1 MPVISPLFTLR
12 CSVITLAALT
22 YPVAHAAQTPR
33 SIEAEQITK
42 YQFEIPSQALGDAL
56 QAFARASRQQLS
68 FDSAVVSGRT
78 STALLGEFTAEEAI
92 RRLLEGSGLEFR
104 RGSQGVWLIAPER
117 REESAEGRNSA
128 RIQLEEIVVTGTN
141 IRGATEVAAPSI
153 TVTREDLDKTGYSS
167 IEGLLDDL
175 PQNFA
180 AISFDGAQALES
192 ASRVAQRNGVD
203 RASGI
208 DLRGLGAES
217 TLTLVNGTRRAGSID
232 GRVVDVSVIPLSAIE
247 RVEIVTGGRSAI
259 YGSDAVAG
267 VVNLVTR
274 RSFEGAETQVVYGS
288 PTGFGGGEKLQ
299 LSQIAGTSGARG
311 SIVAAYDYQRDEPL
325 DLVDTGLVMSP
336 NALGTFTRRLDL
348 IPDMTRHSGFLS
360 GRIAATD
367 RIELYGDVLYANKEF
382 ESITRTF
389 RTGSP
394 ADTTD
399 ATSGTSKQLGGS
411 LGMKADLPGQWQL
424 NLSGTTSFA
433 KNDFTEAFDYHTPT
447 LSLVSVQ
454 NWFREAK
461 MTSLS
466 SVASGPLGTFGAVT
480 PQMAIGVE
488 RRDES
493 FYFTADGDLIRDSE
507 RRVNSAFAEVL
518 VPLVSDGGVGLRRL
532 ELSVAGRYD
541 DYEDVGSTFNPQL
554 GVIWGV
560 SDQVTVRGAYSTA
573 FRAPSLFEQ
582 TGFAYGLLTMRP
594 DPAVPGGLSPM
605 LELTGTN
612 SQLGPEEA
620 ETWSLGLDYQP
631 SFAPSFKASLS
642 YFEIEY
648 EDRLDS
654 PAFSFTERETALINE
669 SRFPGLVI
677 RNPSAAQVT
686 QFLNSITDLGLS
698 IDPNVTTPFDP
709 NSQDLLTVFPNLVLF
724 DDRAD
729 NIATETLR
737 GLDLSIDGSRVTGI
751 GTLSFGLN
759 ATYTLEHERNVTPT
773 SPTFSLINQVGKP
786 MDFRLRA
793 SFGWT
798 RAAYGAYAQIN
809 YLDGYENAMSAAH
822 PKMDSWTTVDLTLRF
837 DGSRVA
843 NTGWLNGFSAAL
855 SISNLLDTD
864 PPEFYGSYY
873 GLRYDSTNANP
884 LGRNASLRLVKRW

>member
-1 MPVISPLFTLR
+1 MQKFLAKPR
-12 CSVITLAALT
+12 ALAALVST
-22 YPVAHAAQTPR
+22 VAGAVALAVHADP
-33 SIEAEQITK
+33 SKI
-42 YQFEIPSQALGDAL
+42 EIPAGDLLAALESLAKQADVDLVYRDAQIKGL
-56 QAFARASRQQLS
+56 RTEG
-68 FDSAVVSGRT
+68 VSGALTARE
-78 STALLGEFTAEEAI
+78 ALLK
-92 RRLLEGSGLEFR
+92 LLEGTPLKLRTDESTGAI
-104 RGSQGVWLIAPER
+104 LITPMDDER
-117 REESAEGRNSA
+117 ADNRSE
-128 RIQLEEIVVTGTN
+128 IQEIVVTGTN

-153 TVTREDLDKTGYSS
+153 TLTREDLDKTGYSS

-192 ASRVAQRNGVD
+192 ASRVAQRNSVD
-203 RASGI
+203 RATGI

-267 VVNLVTR
+267 VVNFVTR
-274 RSFEGAETQVVYGS
+274 RSFEGAETQIVYGQ
-288 PTGFGGGEKLQ
+288 PTGFSGGERLQ
-299 LSQIAGTSGARG
+299 VSQIAGTSGERG
-311 SIVAAYDYQRDEPL
+311 SIVGAYDYQRDESL
-325 DLVDTGLVMSP
+325 DLVDTGLLVSP
-336 NALGTFTRRLDL
+336 NALGTLTRRLDL
-348 IPDMTRHSGFLS
+348 IPDLTRHSGFLS
-360 GRIAATD
+360 GRFAATE
-367 RIELYGDVLYANKEF
+367 RIELYGDALYAHKEF
-382 ESITRTF
+382 ESTTRTF

-394 ADTTD
+394 DDTID
-399 ATSGTSKQLGGS
+399 VTSGISKQLGVS

-424 NLSGTTSFA
+424 NVSGTTSFA
-433 KNDFTEAFDYHTPT
+433 ENEFTEALDYNTPT
-447 LSLVSVQ
+447 VSLISVQ

-466 SVASGPLGTFGAVT
+466 SVASGPLGTFGSIT
-480 PQMAIGVE
+480 PQVAIGVE
-488 RRDES
+488 TRDEN

-518 VPLVSDGGVGLRRL
+518 VPLVKEGSVGLRRL
-532 ELSVAGRYD
+532 EVSIAGRYD
-541 DYEDVGSTFNPQL
+541 DYEDVGDTFNPQL

-560 SDQVTVRGAYSTA
+560 SDEVTVRAAYSTA

-594 DPAVPGGLSPM
+594 DPSVPGGVSPM

-642 YFEIEY
+642 YFEIKY

-654 PAFSFTERETALINE
+654 PAFSFTERESALINE

-677 RNPSAAQVT
+677 RNPSAEQVA
-686 QFLNSITDLGLS
+686 QFLGSITDLGLTL
-698 IDPNVTTPFDP
+698 DANVTTPFDP
-709 NSQDLLTVFPNLVLF
+709 NTQDLLTVFPNLVLF

-737 GLDLSIDGSRVTGI
+737 GVDLSIDGSRVTRI

-759 ATYTLEHERNVTPT
+759 GTYTLEHERNVTPT
-773 SPTFSLINQVGKP
+773 SPVFSLINQVGKP

-793 SFGWT
+793 SLGWT
-798 RAAYGAYAQIN
+798 RSAYGAYVQIN
-809 YLDGYENAMSAAH
+809 YLDDYANPISTTH
-822 PKMDSWTTVDLTLRF
+822 PTIDSWTTVDLTLRF

-843 NTGWLNGFSAAL
+843 DTGWLDGLSAAL
-855 SISNLLDTD
+855 SVSNLLDTD
-864 PPEFYGSYY
+864 PPDFYGSYY
-873 GLRYDSTNANP
+873 GLRYDSTNADP
-884 LGRNASLRLVKRW
+884 LGRAVSLRLTKRWK

>member
-1 MPVISPLFTLR
+1 VIAEQKKIHREQLMPVISPLFTLR

-117 REESAEGRNSA
+117 KEESAEGRNSA

-325 DLVDTGLVMSP
+325 DLVDTGHDAPLRVSFR
-336 NALGTFTRRLDL
+336 AHRRDRSHRAVRRCAVREQG
-348 IPDMTRHSGFLS
+348 IRQHHSHVQDGVS
-360 GRIAATD
+360 GRHHGCNQWHQQTAGRVARHESGPARAMAAQSVRYHQLRQERLHRGVRLSHTD
-367 RIELYGDVLYANKEF
+367 TVAGLCPE
-382 ESITRTF
+382 
-389 RTGSP
+389 
-394 ADTTD
+394 
-399 ATSGTSKQLGGS
+399 
-411 LGMKADLPGQWQL
+411 
-424 NLSGTTSFA
+424 
-433 KNDFTEAFDYHTPT
+433 
-447 LSLVSVQ
+447 LVS
-454 NWFREAK
+454 
-461 MTSLS
+461 
-466 SVASGPLGTFGAVT
+466 
-480 PQMAIGVE
+480 
-488 RRDES
+488 
-493 FYFTADGDLIRDSE
+493 
-507 RRVNSAFAEVL
+507 
-518 VPLVSDGGVGLRRL
+518 
-532 ELSVAGRYD
+532 
-541 DYEDVGSTFNPQL
+541 
-554 GVIWGV
+554 
-560 SDQVTVRGAYSTA
+560 
-573 FRAPSLFEQ
+573 
-582 TGFAYGLLTMRP
+582 
-594 DPAVPGGLSPM
+594 
-605 LELTGTN
+605 
-612 SQLGPEEA
+612 
-620 ETWSLGLDYQP
+620 
-631 SFAPSFKASLS
+631 
-642 YFEIEY
+642 
-648 EDRLDS
+648 
-654 PAFSFTERETALINE
+654 
-669 SRFPGLVI
+669 
-677 RNPSAAQVT
+677 
-686 QFLNSITDLGLS
+686 
-698 IDPNVTTPFDP
+698 
-709 NSQDLLTVFPNLVLF
+709 
-724 DDRAD
+724 
-729 NIATETLR
+729 
-737 GLDLSIDGSRVTGI
+737 
-751 GTLSFGLN
+751 
-759 ATYTLEHERNVTPT
+759 
-773 SPTFSLINQVGKP
+773 
-786 MDFRLRA
+786 
-793 SFGWT
+793 
-798 RAAYGAYAQIN
+798 
-809 YLDGYENAMSAAH
+809 
-822 PKMDSWTTVDLTLRF
+822 
-837 DGSRVA
+837 
-843 NTGWLNGFSAAL
+843 
-855 SISNLLDTD
+855 
-864 PPEFYGSYY
+864 
-873 GLRYDSTNANP
+873 
-884 LGRNASLRLVKRW
+884 